1 MYYVSPNM
9 TKWFK
14 DLGIDSEPT
23 DMSLSVSLDDGKKV
37 EWASHGLSG
46 LFANKAQ
53 IFKPSFY
60 SFISDMQRFNN
71 EAAKLVSLPT
81 DDPRRQVTLG
91 QYLRNEGYSEAFAAN
106 YLLPMTAAL
115 WSSSIDDV
123 LSYPADQLIS
133 FMCNHRMLSVFD
145 RPQVCKKNNCQIFVY
160 LKSKQNCFVSLLM
173 FTVYLILHNAYNIIS
188 TTLLQVDLGNILRK
202 WLPYWENMH
211 MYLVLL
217 NLFKRKM

>member
-81 DDPRRQVTLG
+81 DDPRRQVTLA

-145 RPQVCKKNNCQIFVY
+145 RPQVCKKNCQTFVY
-160 LKSKQNCFVSLLM
+160 LKSKQNCFVSFLM
-173 FTVYLILHNAYNIIS
+173 ITVYLIYIYTYIMLIIS
-188 TTLLQVDLGNILRK
+188 S
-202 WLPYWENMH
+202 
-211 MYLVLL
+211 VLHCC
-217 NLFKRKM
+217 R